1 MSEWNKYMMW
11 NLPREQRARI
21 IRQDARHET
30 AFVRE
35 CTEDALATDPLDAPK
50 DFDKEDN
57 DFQF

>member
-1 MSEWNKYMMW
+1 MMW

-30 AFVRE
+30 AFVRK